1 MFRLFKIWTFEKCLS
16 APPVSRKDIVT
27 SEDLQKWPHLCDVH
41 ISTIDSDV
49 DLLIGVNFPKVM
61 EPWDVISSAD
71 EGPFAVKTALGW
83 VIKGPLDV
91 GPDSSTCTY
100 NTYVTVNRI
109 DARLE
114 KQVRYQFNQGFC
126 ERVIDDVPDDKRF
139 LEFVTNSVC
148 FENGHY
154 VIGLPFKSESV
165 TMPNNK

>member
-1 MFRLFKIWTFEKCLS
+1 M
-16 APPVSRKDIVT
+16 SRKDIVT
-27 SEDLQKWPHLCDVH
+27 ADDLQKWPHLCDVH
-41 ISTIDSDV
+41 INTIDSDIG
-49 DLLIGVNFPKVM
+49 LLIGVNVPKAI

-83 VIKGPLDV
+83 VINGPLDV
-91 GPDSSTCTY
+91 GPDSSNYTY

-114 KQVRYQFNQGFC
+114 EQVRYQFNQEFC
-126 ERVIDDVPDDKRF
+126 ERVIDDVPEPSMDDKRF
-139 LEFVTNSVC
+139 LEFVTNSVR

-165 TMPNNK
+165 TMPNNNRN